1 MSEIKEA
8 ANGAAVAAA
17 ETIEKVKDLGHQA
30 IDNSYENARDYAA
43 KGLDYA
49 SEVSDELT
57 EFARRQPWLALAGAF
72 ALGYVAAKALRSLSA
87 AK

>member
-1 MSEIKEA
+1 MPETKDA
-8 ANGAAVAAA
+8 TNGAATAAA
-17 ETIEKVKDLGHQA
+17 ETIEKVKELGRDA
-30 IDNSYENARDYAA
+30 IDNGYESARDYAT

-49 SEVSDELT
+49 NEVSDELT

>member
-1 MSEIKEA
+1 MQDAKEA
-8 ANGAAVAAA
+8 ANGAVAAAA
-17 ETIEKVKDLGHQA
+17 ETIEKVKDLGSEA
-30 IDNSYENARDYAA
+30 LDNGYENARDYVA

-49 SEVSDELT
+49 NEVSDELT